1 MSTLTISVPEDLAE
15 ALGYQGEDAG
25 KSIQTDL
32 ILSAYAQG
40 RVSGGKAAE
49 LLGLKRMEFEKLIGE
64 RGICR
69 PYDIAELER
78 DIAWAKKQA

>member
-1 MSTLTISVPEDLAE
+1 MMTISVPDDFVQV
-15 ALGYQGEDAG
+15 LGYEGLDAG

-49 LLGLKRMEFEKLIGE
+49 LLGLKRMDFERLLGE

-69 PYDIAELER
+69 PYDMAELTR
-78 DIAWAKKQA
+78 DIEWARGHS

>member
-1 MSTLTISVPEDLAE
+1 MPSLTVSVPDDLAE
-15 ALGYQGEDAG
+15 VLGYQGEDAG
-25 KSIQTDL
+25 KAIQTDL
-32 ILSAYAQG
+32 ILAAYAQG

-49 LLGLKRMEFEKLIGE
+49 LLGLKRMDFEKLLGE

-78 DIAWAKKQA
+78 DLAWARKQT